1 MEAAFITESGR
12 LSVDPAHVTALGKR
26 PARISEA
33 VRVSEAAR
41 VMVSALGMVA
51 VLGMESG
58 RVTEAALIMVSVL
71 CLEFA
76 RITEAALGMVA
87 NCCGMAAGL
96 RTVSSKSSSVV
107 SFSLFTVSLDFFC
120 LQAFFFFGFFLE
132 T

>member
-1 MEAAFITESGR
+1 MEAAFITESGP
-12 LSVDPAHVTALGKR
+12 LSVDPAHVTTLSKR

-41 VMVSALGMVA
+41 VMVSGLGMVA

-58 RVTEAALIMVSVL
+58 RV
-71 CLEFA
+71 
-76 RITEAALGMVA
+76 TEAALGMVA